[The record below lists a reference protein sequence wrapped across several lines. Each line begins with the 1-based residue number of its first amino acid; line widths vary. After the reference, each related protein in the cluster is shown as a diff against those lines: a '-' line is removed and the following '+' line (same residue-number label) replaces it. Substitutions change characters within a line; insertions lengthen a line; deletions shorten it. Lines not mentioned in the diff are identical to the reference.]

1 MTCRCRS
8 GKCEQLECD
17 GPMLLAE
24 IERLREELHYSKG
37 TCELAI
43 KHRDAAEVEIEQ
55 LRESD
60 KRHHD
65 LWKAAV
71 DGLRNYKAEIKRLRA
86 LWAP

>member
-1 MTCRCRS
+1 MTDIVERLRDT
-8 GKCEQLECD
+8 GYETAWD
-17 GPMLLAE
+17 AADE
-24 IERLREELHYSKG
+24 IDRLREELHYSKG